1 MQEKYERL
9 FDLFQRKSTLDR
21 SMDSFEIVTKIEDMV
36 YEILTEIFHPYKATR
51 IMESGIR
58 APDGVIR
65 MSQNLIFYECLAG
78 TLDKFKAYQINEII
92 DYARNEILAM
102 TYPGQVYSLFIVCRD
117 FSQEAVEI
125 LEKQIYES
133 VKRPY
138 GTPILTP
145 KILARL
151 HEQCTRNVKIKD
163 YALMKLLG
171 TVGPLTINQI
181 EETFSGLIRRKEM
194 PFLETPI
201 APLRA
206 TLEYGNIKT
215 QFEGS
220 FDEVW
225 RSVSRFLTDIR
236 PSHVESALAKIV
248 HMENLDELV
257 DDLQGILRIA
267 KEGPYFIRSLDDLT
281 NKDRLLLA
289 LLGAYVGHKL
299 GILDEGSL
307 TIDELST
314 MTEVKKQVTYVE
326 ASNMV
331 RDRLV
336 ELVEKGKRRL
346 TTIGIDYTKRKVLQ
360 KVRVA
365 KTEGG

>member
-9 FDLFQRKSTLDR
+9 FDLFQRKSTLER
-21 SMDSFEIVTKIEDMV
+21 GMDSFEIVTKIEDMV

-65 MSQNLIFYECLAG
+65 MSQNLILYECLAG
-78 TLDKFKAYQINEII
+78 TLDKFKAYRINEII
-92 DYARNEILAM
+92 DYARNEILTM

-125 LEKQIYES
+125 LQKQIYES

-138 GTPILTP
+138 GAPIVTPE
-145 KILARL
+145 ILAKL
-151 HEQCTRNVKIKD
+151 HELCTHNVRIKD
-163 YALMKLLG
+163 RALIRILEI
-171 TVGPLTINQI
+171 VGPLTINQI
-181 EETFSGLIRRKEM
+181 EEIFSELIRRKEM
-194 PFLETPI
+194 PFLETPT
-201 APLRA
+201 APIRA
-206 TLEYGNIKT
+206 TLEYGSIKT
-215 QFEGS
+215 QFEGN

-225 RSVSRFLTDIR
+225 RSVNRFLTDVR

-248 HMENLDELV
+248 HMENLDELI

-267 KEGPYFIRSLDDLT
+267 KEGPYFISSLDNLT

-299 GILDEGSL
+299 GILDEDSL

-314 MTEVKKQVTYVE
+314 ITQVKKSVTSVE
-326 ASNMV
+326 ASNMI
-331 RDRLV
+331 RDRLA
-336 ELVEKGKRRL
+336 ELIEKGKRRL
-346 TTIGIDYTKRKVLQ
+346 TTIGIDYTKREVLPKAKVT
-360 KVRVA
+360 KM
-365 KTEGG
+365 EGG

>member
-9 FDLFQRKSTLDR
+9 FDLFQRKSTLEKG
-21 SMDSFEIVTKIEDMV
+21 MDSFEIVTKIEDTV
-36 YEILTEIFHPYKATR
+36 FEFLKEIFYPYEITR
-51 IMESGIR
+51 TPEAGLR
-58 APDGVIR
+58 APDGIIK

-78 TLDKFKAYQINEII
+78 KLDRFKAYHVNEIV
-92 DYARNEILAM
+92 DYARNEILAVM
-102 TYPGQVYSLFIVCRD
+102 YPGQVYSVLIVCRD
-117 FSQEAVEI
+117 FSEEGIEV
-125 LEKQIYES
+125 LKKHLYES

-138 GTPILTP
+138 GAPIVMPET
-145 KILARL
+145 LAKL
-151 HEQCTRNVKIKD
+151 HELCTHNVRIKD
-163 YALMKLLG
+163 RALMKILEI
-171 TVGPLTINQI
+171 VGPLTINQI
-181 EETFSGLIRRKEM
+181 EEIFSELIRRKEM
-194 PFLETPI
+194 PFLETPT

-215 QFEGS
+215 QFEGN

-225 RSVSRFLTDIR
+225 RSVNRFLTDIR

-248 HMENLDELV
+248 HMENLDQLV

-267 KEGPYFIRSLDDLT
+267 KEGPYFIRSLDNLT

-299 GILDEGSL
+299 GILDEDSL

-314 MTEVKKQVTYVE
+314 ITQVKKSVAKVE
-326 ASNMV
+326 ASYMV
-331 RDRLV
+331 RDRLA
-336 ELVEKGKRRL
+336 ELVETGKRRL
-346 TTIGIDYTKRKVLQ
+346 TTIGIDYTKREVLPKVE
-360 KVRVA
+360 VA